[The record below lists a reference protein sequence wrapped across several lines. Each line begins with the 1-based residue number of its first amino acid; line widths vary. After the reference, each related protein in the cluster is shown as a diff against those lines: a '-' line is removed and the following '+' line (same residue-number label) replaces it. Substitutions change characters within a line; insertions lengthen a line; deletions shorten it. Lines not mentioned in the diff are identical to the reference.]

1 MIVANPQDAGFILFQ
16 ETPGEGPCCTVYYGY
31 LTPEPGDEW
40 IPGAPACPAYRQA
53 GGRQEAEACP
63 MQTRS
68 LNHSTYKLQYH
79 LVWGTKYRR
88 KWLKSYVKAALK
100 KVLYE
105 TCKKYPTLFIRA
117 VNTDEDHVHIQMEIP
132 PSIAIADAVQKLKG
146 TSSSALRKQFK
157 FIREMYLEKDGI
169 WSVGYFVSS
178 IGLNETTIKRYIE
191 WQDKKEQHPQTTKL
205 F

>member
-1 MIVANPQDAGFILFQ
+1 M
-16 ETPGEGPCCTVYYGY
+16 E
-31 LTPEPGDEW
+31 
-40 IPGAPACPAYRQA
+40 
-53 GGRQEAEACP
+53 
-63 MQTRS
+63 TRS

-79 LVWGTKYRR
+79 IVWGTKYRR
-88 KWLKSYVKAALK
+88 KWLKSYVRAAL
-100 KVLYE
+100 VANLFA
-105 TCKKYPTLFIRA
+105 TCKKYPTLFIQA

-146 TSSSALRKQFK
+146 ASSLALRKQFK

-178 IGLNETTIKRYIE
+178 IGLNEAHIKRYIE
-191 WQDKKEQHPQTTKL
+191 WQGRKEAKPQTTKL

>member
-1 MIVANPQDAGFILFQ
+1 MH
-16 ETPGEGPCCTVYYGY
+16 
-31 LTPEPGDEW
+31 
-40 IPGAPACPAYRQA
+40 
-53 GGRQEAEACP
+53 
-63 MQTRS
+63 TRS

-79 LVWGTKYRR
+79 IVWGTKYRR
-88 KWLKSYVKAALK
+88 KWLKPYVKAALITN
-100 KVLYE
+100 LYA
-105 TCKKYPTLFIRA
+105 TCKKYPTLFIHA

-146 TSSSALRKQFK
+146 TSSTCLRKQFK

-178 IGLNETTIKRYIE
+178 IGLNEGQIKRYIE
-191 WQDKKEQHPQTTKL
+191 WQGKKEQKPQTTKL

>member
-1 MIVANPQDAGFILFQ
+1 
-16 ETPGEGPCCTVYYGY
+16 
-31 LTPEPGDEW
+31 
-40 IPGAPACPAYRQA
+40 
-53 GGRQEAEACP
+53 

-88 KWLKSYVKAALK
+88 KWLKPYIKAVLK
-100 KVLYE
+100 ESLYA
-105 TCKKYPTLFIRA
+105 TCKKYPTLFVQA

-132 PSIAIADAVQKLKG
+132 PSIAISDAVQKLKSA
-146 TSSSALRKQFK
+146 SSFAIRKQFK
-157 FIREMYLEKDGI
+157 FIREMYIEKDGI

-178 IGLNETTIKRYIE
+178 IGLNEGQIKRYID
-191 WQDKKEQHPQTTKL
+191 WQDKKEARPQTTRL